1 MAEEEIKAIVNN
13 ITLIMTIMII
23 KNIIQKK

>member
-13 ITLIMTIMII
+13 IAIIMTIMII